1 MKKNSINFKDKADSA
16 FKTLLTVTTI
26 LSGVYISMTF
36 GWFSSY
42 FTDVKPENLQIAMT
56 GVIFGLIFILPLVVI
71 LVSWALSQFRDSV
84 TWRIVS
90 WAGLIYCLTQDF
102 IGIVGLFGFSL
113 ILAGILH
120 HGLTMTLAPFV
131 LLVPPVLGSVLSYR
145 VGVGYSRSLQ
155 IAERRKGRYAL
166 TALLG
171 VISILVI
178 QGLLG
183 LIGVYFGELFGGGL

>member
-1 MKKNSINFKDKADSA
+1 MKKRPINFRDKADSA
-16 FKTLLTVTTI
+16 FETLLTVTTI
-26 LSGVYISMTF
+26 LSGVYISMAF
-36 GWFSSY
+36 GWFSNY

-71 LVSWALSQFRDSV
+71 LMSWALSQFRDSV

-90 WAGLIYCLTQDF
+90 WAGLIYCLTQNF

-113 ILAGILH
+113 ILAGVLR
-120 HGLTMTLAPFV
+120 HGLTMMLAPLV
-131 LLVPPVLGSVLSYR
+131 LFIPPVLGTVLSYR
-145 VGVGYSRSLQ
+145 VGIGYSRSLPT
-155 IAERRKGRYAL
+155 AETRRGRYAL

-171 VISILVI
+171 VISILAI

-183 LIGVYFGELFGGGL
+183 LIGVYFGGLFGGGL